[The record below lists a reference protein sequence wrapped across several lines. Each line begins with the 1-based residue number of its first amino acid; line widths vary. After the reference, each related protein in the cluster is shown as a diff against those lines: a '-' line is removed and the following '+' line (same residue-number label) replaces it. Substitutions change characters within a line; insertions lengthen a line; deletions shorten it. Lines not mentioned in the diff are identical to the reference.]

1 MLCAVQMSQCQYW
14 PEENYIV
21 TKQKAWPQTSCK
33 EATRKPI
40 IRHNNSIVPRS
51 KAEIEIISFSPSH
64 KSKYLL
70 MFINYAVNLLSSLI
84 REMLVY
90 SVFPLLIKL
99 LLPIKELIKIA
110 GFYFLALISLSSLC
124 NLISSIRLC
133 CVGITAKCWRIF
145 IVYLINVYFPLL
157 VLLDSDAVIQKSGPK
172 TSNLNCFLSL
182 LYCCECVIG
191 LLINI
196 NVQRSVIRKRKEKL
210 LRQ

>member
-1 MLCAVQMSQCQYW
+1 MMCYVVQMSQCQYW

-84 REMLVY
+84 RQMLVY

-133 CVGITAKCWRIF
+133 CVGITAKMLENFYCLPHKCIF
-145 IVYLINVYFPLL
+145 SPPGL
-157 VLLDSDAVIQKSGPK
+157 VRLRRCDSEIWSQNIKS
-172 TSNLNCFLSL
+172 
-182 LYCCECVIG
+182 
-191 LLINI
+191 
-196 NVQRSVIRKRKEKL
+196 
-210 LRQ
+210 

>member
-1 MLCAVQMSQCQYW
+1 MSS
-14 PEENYIV
+14 E
-21 TKQKAWPQTSCK
+21 
-33 EATRKPI
+33 
-40 IRHNNSIVPRS
+40 
-51 KAEIEIISFSPSH
+51 KAEITLPEDAIHFDIC
-64 KSKYLL
+64 
-70 MFINYAVNLLSSLI
+70 NLSCLSCYQVWL
-84 REMLVY
+84 LVY

-110 GFYFLALISLSSLC
+110 GFYFLTLSSLSSLC

-133 CVGITAKCWRIF
+133 YGGFTAKCWRIF

-157 VLLDSDAVIQKSGPK
+157 VLLDSDTVIQKSGPK
-172 TSNLNCFLSL
+172 TSKLNCFLSL